1 MNPTLYDILGV
12 SRAASREEIRKAW
25 RDAADRFEPGEGGS
39 TKQFRLFNEAA
50 EVLLDPERRK
60 AYDAQLETRPAADAD
75 SPAKADAD
83 SPAKAAEDSPAEA
96 AEDSPSEGG
105 AATVA
110 EDQSAERTTP
120 TPPLPGAA
128 RAVTGSTSTPAV
140 EPTDGEE
147 SRTGRLLPWWVL
159 AVLGVLTAVAIG
171 FAAYFVTQ
179 ANRAEAYQDAL
190 DRATS
195 AAENAAGPVLSYS
208 HESLEADRDAAAKFL
223 TDEYRE
229 KYVDTYELV
238 LEGAPQQKSTVEAEV
253 MASAPMVVGEG
264 RDPDRVSVLVFV
276 DQATVNADSPEPNRF
291 LNRAQFDMV
300 NVDGTWLVDGI
311 TSY

>member
-1 MNPTLYDILGV
+1 MNPTLYDVLGV
-12 SRAASREEIRKAW
+12 SREASREEIRKAW

-60 AYDAQLETRPAADAD
+60 TYDAQLD
-75 SPAKADAD
+75 SG
-83 SPAKAAEDSPAEA
+83 SPGDEGAPTQAEATAPAE
-96 AEDSPSEGG
+96 E
-105 AATVA
+105 
-110 EDQSAERTTP
+110 QSAESTVP

-128 RAVTGSTSTPAV
+128 RAVTPTASTPADV
-140 EPTDGEE
+140 PAEGEG
-147 SRTGRLLPWWVL
+147 SRTGRLLPWWL
-159 AVLGVLTAVAIG
+159 LGTLGVLTAVAIG
-171 FAAYFVTQ
+171 FAAYLVNQ
-179 ANRAEAYQDAL
+179 ANRAEAYHDAL
-190 DRATS
+190 DRATA
-195 AAENAAGPVLSYS
+195 AAENAAVPVLSYS

-223 TDEYRE
+223 TEDYRE

-238 LEGAPQQKSTVEAEV
+238 MEGAPQTEATVEAEV

-264 RDPDRVSVLVFV
+264 RDPARVSVLVFV
-276 DQATVNADSPEPNRF
+276 DQSTVSVDSQEPKRF

-300 NVDGTWLVDGI
+300 DVDGTWLVDNI

>member
-1 MNPTLYDILGV
+1 MNPTLYDVLGV
-12 SRAASREEIRKAW
+12 SRDASREEIRSAW
-25 RDAADRFEPGEGGS
+25 RHAADRFEPGEGGS

-60 AYDAQLETRPAADAD
+60 AYDAQLETVAATEGD
-75 SPAKADAD
+75 SPKEGSPKEGSPKEDKESTADEQTTVD
-83 SPAKAAEDSPAEA
+83 EEMTAES
-96 AEDSPSEGG
+96 
-105 AATVA
+105 TV
-110 EDQSAERTTP
+110 P
-120 TPPLPGAA
+120 TPPVPGAA
-128 RAVTGSTSTPAV
+128 RAVTPSTSTPAV
-140 EPTDGEE
+140 VPTDGER
-147 SRTGRLLPWWVL
+147 SGAGRLLPWWVL
-159 AVLGVLTAVAIG
+159 AALGVLTAVAIG
-171 FAAYFVTQ
+171 FAAYFANQ

-195 AAENAAGPVLSYS
+195 AAENAAVPVLSYS

-223 TDEYRE
+223 TEDYRK

-238 LEGAPQQKSTVEAEV
+238 IEGAPQTKATVEAEV
-253 MASAPMVVGEG
+253 MAAAPMVVGEG

-276 DQATVNADSPEPNRF
+276 DQATVSAESQEPNRF

-300 NVDGTWLVDGI
+300 NVDGTWLVDDI